1 MNERKVRGIHIC
13 TDAFT
18 GAVPRLRQ
26 GSGSLAVEAAVA
38 VAATADGFI
47 DWHCRHR
54 LQDEWGS

>member
-1 MNERKVRGIHIC
+1 MEERCADMRIC
-13 TDAFT
+13 TDAFA

-38 VAATADGFI
+38 AAATADGFI

-54 LQDEWGS
+54 SQGEWGS